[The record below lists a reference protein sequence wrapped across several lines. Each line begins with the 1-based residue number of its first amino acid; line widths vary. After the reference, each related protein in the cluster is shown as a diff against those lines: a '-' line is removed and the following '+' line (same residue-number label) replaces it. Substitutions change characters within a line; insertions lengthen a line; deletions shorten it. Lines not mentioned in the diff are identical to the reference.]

1 MAKRGEMSDN
11 VGTSNVIGVPKQD
24 KFMKP
29 AAFKATPR
37 LDADASRAL
46 LKVVGRVNLSEKRRS
61 ELASYAEA
69 ARQAFARPLPIK
81 VNGR

>member
-1 MAKRGEMSDN
+1 MLDN
-11 VGTSNVIGVPKQD
+11 VRIRGIVHGMPFED
-24 KFMKP
+24 FFMKP

-61 ELASYAEA
+61 ELASFAEA
-69 ARQAFARPLPIK
+69 ARQAFARPLPVK

>member
-1 MAKRGEMSDN
+1 
-11 VGTSNVIGVPKQD
+11 
-24 KFMKP
+24 MKP

-69 ARQAFARPLPIK
+69 ARQAFARAIRRIE

>member
-1 MAKRGEMSDN
+1 MSDN
-11 VGTSNVIGVPKQD
+11 VGTLHLIGVPKQD
-24 KFMKP
+24 RFMKP

-46 LKVVGRVNLSEKRRS
+46 LKVVGRVKLSEKRRS
-61 ELASYAEA
+61 ELASLAEA
-69 ARQAFARPLPIK
+69 ARQAFERPLPIK

>member
-1 MAKRGEMSDN
+1 MSDN
-11 VGTSNVIGVPKQD
+11 VGVPHMIGTPKQD
-24 KFMKP
+24 RFMKP

>member
-1 MAKRGEMSDN
+1 MSDN
-11 VGTSNVIGVPKQD
+11 VGVSASDRTPKQD
-24 KFMKP
+24 RFMKP

-61 ELASYAEA
+61 ELASFAEA
-69 ARQAFARPLPIK
+69 ARQAFERPLPIK